1 MHLWHDGPM
10 KMTKLI
16 LLTSLLLPS
25 LSFAQNFGRI
35 SRDNLTVEPIVGYER
50 VQKIEPT
57 ARTTNRFYYGVRASY
72 GIPLLSAE
80 AEITRAEETERF
92 YEEDLKIE
100 ETSTTLMLGVRS
112 NFNHQGMIGA
122 YLRAGGHARKSE
134 IEKTQDGVKT
144 SDDPAVR
151 LSPYA
156 GTGLNIRLAR
166 YFSLNAGVTVIF
178 TGEPKG
184 SDKEYRTSLG
194 FRINI

>member
-1 MHLWHDGPM
+1 M
-10 KMTKLI
+10 KTI
-16 LLTSLLLPS
+16 QYSLLAVLLFPS
-25 LSFAQNFGRI
+25 LALAQNFGKV
-35 SRDNLTVEPIVGYER
+35 STENLTIEPIVGYER

-57 ARTTNRFYYGVRASY
+57 ARTTNRFYYGVRGSY
-72 GIPLLSAE
+72 GVPLLSAE
-80 AEITRAEETERF
+80 AEITRANESETLSDP
-92 YEEDLKIE
+92 DLKIE
-100 ETSTTLMLGVRS
+100 ENSTTLMLGLRS

-134 IEKTQDGVKT
+134 IEQTQDGVKT

-156 GTGLNIRLAR
+156 GAGLNLRLAR
-166 YFSLNAGVTVIF
+166 YFSLNAGVTVVF

>member
-1 MHLWHDGPM
+1 MICGKIKSM
-10 KMTKLI
+10 NKTKL
-16 LLTSLLLPS
+16 LLFIIFVLPS
-25 LSFAQNFGRI
+25 LSHAQRFGGV
-35 SRDNLTVEPIVGYER
+35 SKGSLTLEPILGYER

-80 AEITRAEETERF
+80 GELTRAQESENFPEQ
-92 YEEDLKIE
+92 DLKID
-100 ETSTTLMLGVRS
+100 ETSTTLMLGLRS
-112 NFNHQGMIGA
+112 NFNHRGMIGA

-134 IEKTQDGVKT
+134 IEKIEDGVKT
-144 SDDPAVR
+144 SDDPSVR

-156 GTGLNIRLAR
+156 GAGLNFRLAS
-166 YFSLNAGVTVIF
+166 YFRLNAGITVVF

-194 FRINI
+194 FSINI